1 MSLAKLGQLRMEV
14 PDDAELGV
22 DASPDVAS
30 MYHLSPYV
38 WRENGRYAMLVR
50 VVNRSEVA
58 AEKVARIHYGRSDDG
73 LHFSIDDEP
82 VIAPGPQPE
91 DRDGCEDPTVYQ
103 EGGEYYVYYTGWNE
117 TRKEANLLWAVG
129 DDARALTKRGVAIPS
144 TPQVRNPKEA
154 TLQYSP
160 SGWRLFF
167 EYSRENRSWIG
178 LARADAV
185 NGPWERL
192 ADPFSGTADAWDDGM
207 LSPGPLIALAQRSV
221 MFYNGAP
228 DDDHWKIGWVVFD
241 EELRVLDRSKDPLV
255 EGSRPEPGARE
266 MAFASSAVVCSPTTI
281 WLYYSAGDMQM
292 RRATV
297 ALS

>member
-1 MSLAKLGQLRMEV
+1 MQLRPEV
-14 PDDAELGV
+14 TDDVELAV
-22 DASPDVAS
+22 AASPDVAA

-38 WRENGRYAMLVR
+38 WPDKDRYVMLVR

-58 AEKVARIHYGRSDDG
+58 AEKVARIHFGSSDDG
-73 LHFSIDDEP
+73 LHFSIGDEP
-82 VIAPGPQPE
+82 VLAPGPQPE
-91 DRDGCEDPTVYQ
+91 DRNGCEDPTVYQ
-103 EGGEYYVYYTGWNE
+103 EDGKYFVYYTGWNE
-117 TRKEANLLWAVG
+117 TRKEANLLWATG
-129 DDARALTKRGVAIPS
+129 NDARALTKRGVAIAS
-144 TPQVRNPKEA
+144 TPRIRNPKEA
-154 TLQYSP
+154 TIQRNA

-185 NGPWERL
+185 NGPWEVL
-192 ADPFSGTADAWDDGM
+192 ADPLSGKAKAWDGGM
-207 LSPGPLIALAQRSV
+207 LSPGPLIALTDRSI

-241 EELRVLDRSKDPLV
+241 ENLRVLNRSQDPLV

-266 MAFASSAVVCSPTTI
+266 MAFASSAIVCSPGTV